1 MSPLWISVYL
11 PNHHSLACPASR
23 PLHAVAL
30 SLLQYSPR
38 LALLDDQSLV
48 LEVSASLS
56 LFKGPRHL
64 WRRILVSLR
73 NLAVTARTGM
83 APTALGAWLLA
94 YQTQTRQRRALQT
107 STLARMLNPLPMA
120 LIPAA
125 LPYLTWLHGI
135 GCYTLQDTRLLPRAG
150 LQQRSSPGLLHAL
163 DAAYTT
169 TATPAYA
176 WFQAP
181 LEFSQH
187 YYLTEKLEHSNAVL
201 AVSRRLL
208 EQLCG
213 WLQASHV
220 AATTLQLSM
229 HHEKGRHARPATP
242 LELRL
247 SQDTWLLED
256 FLAPLTLRL
265 QALVLPAP
273 VISLQ
278 LSVTETR
285 PRQTASLGLFP
296 EPGQWQRQEK
306 RLHDLLRARLGHA
319 SLQHIQPKASY
330 LPELANHWSAADTP
344 GNSTLNPPRLD
355 YAARPFW
362 LLPQPVALATHN
374 NQPIYKNQPLRLIQ
388 GPERLETDWWS
399 QQGHQQRDYFVA
411 LAPNAVR
418 YWIYRQQNTLSLRWF
433 LHGLFA

>member
-11 PNHHSLACPASR
+11 PDHYPHLCPAST
-23 PLHAVAL
+23 PLQAIAL

-48 LEVSASLS
+48 IEVSASLS
-56 LFKGPRHL
+56 LFKGPRNL
-64 WRRILVSLR
+64 WQRILASLQ
-73 NLAVTARTGM
+73 NIAVTARTGM

-94 YQTQTRQRRALQT
+94 RQTQTPQRRVLQT
-107 STLARMLNPLPMA
+107 STLARLLNPLPMD

-125 LPYLTWLHGI
+125 LPYLAWLHGI
-135 GCYTLQDTRLLPRAG
+135 GCYTLKDARQLPRSG
-150 LQQRSSPGLLHAL
+150 LQQRSSTGLLQAL
-163 DAAYTT
+163 DAAYIT
-169 TATPAYA
+169 TATPAYT

-181 LEFSQH
+181 LKFSQH
-187 YYLTEKLEHSNAVL
+187 YHLTEKLEHSNAVL

-213 WLQASHV
+213 WLQASHT
-220 AATTLQLSM
+220 AATTLHLSM

-247 SQDTWLLED
+247 SQDAWLLED
-256 FLAPLTLRL
+256 FLPPLTLRL

-285 PRQTASLGLFP
+285 PRQAVSQGLFP
-296 EPGQWQRQEK
+296 EPAQWQRQEK

-319 SLQHIQPKASY
+319 SLQHTQPVASY
-330 LPELANHWSAADTP
+330 LPEQANRWLDTDEP
-344 GNSTLNPPRLD
+344 IDATLIPPRL
-355 YAARPFW
+355 AIASRPFW
-362 LLPQPVALATHN
+362 LLPQPVALSTLN

-399 QQGHQQRDYFVA
+399 EHGHQQRDYFVA